1 MCFLNTFST
10 NKALKYVRNVN
21 QIYSKEFGHPLLIFQ
36 QRFNFKME
44 ISNFNVITFVFK
56 ILCGTTTLFMVGYWV
71 YEFQKNEDVSQVQY
85 ITIQEMEE
93 VFYPEM
99 TICIFKPLLIE
110 AFDENVDLDEYLDYL
125 YGKRE
130 HNNKYS
136 TIRFYNVTINI
147 FDYLQY
153 PVSLV
158 QRDTTIDENNCT
170 GKGNCS
176 SILLRNSFSGF
187 VNGKF
192 ARCFSIGISRN
203 FAKFAQAIIL
213 RFKSTLSDVLKN
225 MQNKGLGETVLV
237 SNYPEQVCRYVNK
250 YRNIW
255 QTASKRYMNIVV
267 AIASMEILRRRNKKN
282 DPCIPNWKD
291 YDNVLKRGHVSKVEC
306 STPYLIE
313 SSKPICS
320 SAVKM
325 NESRYDV
332 NLMREKFKPCQ
343 GMSNV
348 EIDYLDLGVTA
359 THINGPGMELT
370 IEYPSEV
377 KMITQ
382 ARSVDLHALI
392 GSIGGYIGLFLG
404 MTSMILIV
412 PIISYFL

>member
-1 MCFLNTFST
+1 
-10 NKALKYVRNVN
+10 
-21 QIYSKEFGHPLLIFQ
+21 
-36 QRFNFKME
+36 ME
-44 ISNFNVITFVFK
+44 ISNFNIITFVFK

-93 VFYPEM
+93 VFHPEM

-110 AFDENVDLDEYLDYL
+110 AFDENVNLDEYLEYL

-130 HNNKYS
+130 HDDKYNR
-136 TIRFYNVTINI
+136 IQFYNVTIDI
-147 FDYLQY
+147 FDYLAY

-158 QRDTTIDENNCT
+158 QRDTTIDENSCT
-170 GKGNCS
+170 GESNCS

-192 ARCFSIGISRN
+192 ARCFSIGINQN
-203 FAKFAQAIIL
+203 FAKYIVAIIL
-213 RFKSTLSDVLKN
+213 RFKSTLVDVLKN

-237 SNYPEQVCRYVNK
+237 SNYPKQVCRYVNK
-250 YRNIW
+250 YQNIW

-267 AIASMEILRRRNKKN
+267 AIASMEILRRRDKKH
-282 DPCIPNWKD
+282 DPCITNWKD
-291 YDNVLKRGHVSKVEC
+291 YDNVLMKGHASKVEC

-332 NLMREKFKPCQ
+332 DLMRETFKPCQ

-348 EIDYLDLGVTA
+348 EIDYLDLGVNA
-359 THINGPGMELT
+359 THITGPGLQLS

-377 KMITQ
+377 KIITQ
-382 ARSVDLHALI
+382 VRSVDLNALI
-392 GSIGGYIGLFLG
+392 GYIGGYIGLLLG
-404 MTSMILIV
+404 MIFMILFV
-412 PIISYFL
+412 PIISYCV